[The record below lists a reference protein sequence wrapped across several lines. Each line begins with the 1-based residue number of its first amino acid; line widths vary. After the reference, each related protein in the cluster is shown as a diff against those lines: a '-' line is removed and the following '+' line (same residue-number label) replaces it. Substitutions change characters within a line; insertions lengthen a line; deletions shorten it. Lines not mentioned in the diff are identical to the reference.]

1 MADAVKAAF
10 DRKEL
15 PTPEPG
21 AMCYMMSKQQYL
33 NDRGK
38 HWHPHLMFFLPLNAP
53 ATWGANLPGSP
64 VIGIKDDLDQ
74 LTLFLI
80 PVGTWSD
87 GTAAPTMDEALT
99 RSPALSKVR
108 CRTKVRIE
116 SITPSLTDAFHDSS
130 RRSLIPDKKKNP
142 WVQVGRYSQL
152 ALMLPAG
159 TVMGW
164 LLGSALD
171 RWLHTSW
178 ISIVGL
184 FLGIAAGMI
193 ELIRSVLRDTK

>member
-1 MADAVKAAF
+1 M
-10 DRKEL
+10 
-15 PTPEPG
+15 PPSTPPD
-21 AMCYMMSKQQYL
+21 
-33 NDRGK
+33 DRG
-38 HWHPHLMFFLPLNAP
+38 
-53 ATWGANLPGSP
+53 
-64 VIGIKDDLDQ
+64 
-74 LTLFLI
+74 
-80 PVGTWSD
+80 
-87 GTAAPTMDEALT
+87 
-99 RSPALSKVR
+99 
-108 CRTKVRIE
+108 
-116 SITPSLTDAFHDSS
+116 
-130 RRSLIPDKKKNP
+130 PDKKQNA

-171 RWLHTSW
+171 RRLHTSW